1 MNEIEK
7 KMKQIE
13 ELFKVK
19 EDGLHTEWYENG
31 QKKEEGI
38 IKNGEK
44 DGLWTEWYENGQKE
58 REATFKDGYMDGLAS
73 LWHMNGKV
81 RSVEFWKDE
90 KVILGMEWDEDGELI
105 DWENENN
112 RKI

>member
-1 MNEIEK
+1 MQWLNGQKRVETTYK
-7 KMKQIE
+7 GG
-13 ELFKVK
+13 VW
-19 EDGLHTEWYENG
+19 DGKLTEWYWNG
-31 QKKEEGI
+31 QV
-38 IKNGEK
+38 
-44 DGLWTEWYENGQKE
+44 E